1 MSMSSAIPHAPDP
14 SKWINPP
21 DIFKFRAR
29 PKGIPVPEF
38 WAKMEGLLRAKSA
51 ASSPFVKA
59 VADGTAPREAVQRFA
74 RDLPLIARD
83 LPLIEGEIA
92 SRASLHGVNTV
103 ILLSYG
109 STLAFGYNGFAPLTE
124 LAERFAQAMGVNS
137 STGQASRR
145 TTVFLACVRS
155 LGLEWLE
162 AGVAATSIDA
172 QWAEVAKV
180 LKAGLQKHYGVP
192 VEALACFDALAAFDG
207 PRTTERPL
215 MLQELAQ
222 SGYHQ
227 YVVTHA
233 IRESTGVWRHMWDG
247 WLSRPAEEDA
257 Q

>member
-1 MSMSSAIPHAPDP
+1 MSSTATAPG
-14 SKWINPP
+14 SAKWVNPP
-21 DIFKFRAR
+21 DIFKFRPRA
-29 PKGIPVPEF
+29 KAVPVPEF
-38 WAKMEGLLRAKSA
+38 WTRMEGLLRAKSA
-51 ASSPFVKA
+51 VDSPFVKA
-59 VADGTAPREAVQRFA
+59 IADGTAPRESVQRFA
-74 RDLPLIARD
+74 RDLCLIARD

-124 LAERFAQAMGVNS
+124 LAEKFAQAMGVNS
-137 STGQASRR
+137 TTGAASRR
-145 TTVFLACVRS
+145 TTVFLACIRS

-172 QWAEVAKV
+172 QWADVAKV
-180 LKAGLQKHYGVP
+180 LKAGLQKHYGIAA
-192 VEALACFDALAAFDG
+192 ESLACFDALAAFDG
-207 PRTTERPL
+207 PRTSERPL

-233 IRESTGVWRHMWDG
+233 IRESTAVWRHMWDG

-257 Q
+257 